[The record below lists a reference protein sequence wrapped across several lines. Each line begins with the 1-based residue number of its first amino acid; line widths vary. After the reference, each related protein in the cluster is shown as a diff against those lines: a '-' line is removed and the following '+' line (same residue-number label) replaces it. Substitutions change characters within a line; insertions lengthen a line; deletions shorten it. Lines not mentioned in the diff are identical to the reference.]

1 MRGKKNKQ
9 TQMDCSYALRFVALG
24 LDGFIMTIMIYI
36 PFCRRKSTFFREDQQ
51 RKQNFRAR
59 HHHPSVRFGS
69 CWRGL
74 GHWPPM
80 IFGVFFKWGIPK
92 PWTVVVSIL
101 SHALMIGCYWMIGG
115 YLHFRTPP
123 FDDGYIWIYLVCVFN
138 KSNMCIFPIRK
149 GEDH

>member
-80 IFGVFFKWGIPK
+80 IFGVFFFKVGDPQAM
-92 PWTVVVSIL
+92 VS
-101 SHALMIGCYWMIGG
+101 GCFNTKSCSNDWMI
-115 YLHFRTPP
+115 L
-123 FDDGYIWIYLVCVFN
+123 DDSGVPSF
-138 KSNMCIFPIRK
+138 
-149 GEDH
+149 